1 MNESIGE
8 YNARLSREIGSSELA
23 LSTIEGLIDTYDSAS
38 QAQMNT
44 ACNVFMCMSHYKAIK
59 CYMNM
64 FFSIENYDE
73 QDDTDIQLM
82 KLYYQKFTHWFDMN
96 NAVNRLMTFYIY
108 GGISYSSMKMDS
120 T

>member
-1 MNESIGE
+1 
-8 YNARLSREIGSSELA
+8 
-23 LSTIEGLIDTYDSAS
+23 
-38 QAQMNT
+38 
-44 ACNVFMCMSHYKAIK
+44 
-59 CYMNM
+59 MNM

-108 GGISYSSMKMDS
+108 GEISYSSMKMDS